1 MWGHV
6 EMKNKQNITL
16 YLDREVIE
24 KARELGL
31 NISKVC
37 ENALIQAVKAL
48 EDIFTEKGGNLG
60 TVGSWWC
67 SGGDLNPRLRLERP
81 PYLTGLY
88 YRSLQTSKS
97 SSCSLS
103 Y

>member
-1 MWGHV
+1 MWGHM

-37 ENALIQAVKAL
+37 ENALIQAIKAL
-48 EDIFTEKGGNLG
+48 ESIFTEKGGNLG
-60 TVGSWWC
+60 TVGSGVAGP
-67 SGGDLNPRLRLERP
+67 GGIEPPTYGSPQPRDPKSLNPASD
-81 PYLTGLY
+81 T
-88 YRSLQTSKS
+88 
-97 SSCSLS
+97 
-103 Y
+103 